1 MPRTI
6 AYWLASVVAAA
17 GLAWVAWQ
25 GASGDP
31 ATLISRVDVFAT
43 TLMLAGLPFV
53 IRRRFGPMAG
63 GWKPRLL
70 RVVGYAIVVA
80 LMVVKPYVER
90 FELAR
95 LSGPALAGVWAGEV
109 VLLFVLAAYV
119 AALLAVTAERAPARP
134 ATLAIGTGA
143 GVVLGVAAYAF
154 RPLAD
159 HLRFSNGW
167 LTGLVELGRV
177 IALPLAA
184 GVAITAAVR
193 AARKISR
200 RESQNSRT
208 DPRARQGCAAGLC
221 AGAAAA
227 LVLTVLGT
235 STIALVPHAAS
246 SLQWT
251 LPGGHLQPGSAYT
264 FEVSFTEAAAGY
276 LLVLIAFP
284 LLGAGLG
291 AWGGL
296 FVADN
301 PGAQPG
307 GDGGGGGGRGPDGP
321 AEPPPPG
328 GRELPEDLEP
338 ALVGDWDELT
348 EFPELAGDRELVP
361 AGRP

>member
-6 AYWLASVVAAA
+6 AYWLGSAVTAA

-31 ATLISRVDVFAT
+31 ATLISRVDIFASAV
-43 TLMLAGLPFV
+43 MLAGLPFA
-53 IRRRFGPMAG
+53 IRRRFGPMAS

-70 RVVGYAIVVA
+70 RVAGYAIVIA
-80 LMVVKPYVER
+80 LIVVKPYVER
-90 FELAR
+90 FELAK

-109 VLLFVLAAYV
+109 VLLFVLTAYV
-119 AALLAVTAERAPARP
+119 AALLAVTADRPPARP

-200 RESQNSRT
+200 RENQHGRA
-208 DPRARQGCAAGLC
+208 DVRARQGCAAGLC

-227 LVLTVLGT
+227 LLVSVLGM

-246 SLQWT
+246 GLQWT
-251 LPGGHLQPGSAYT
+251 LPGGHLPSGSAYT

-276 LLVLIAFP
+276 LLVLIIFP
-284 LLGAGLG
+284 VLGAGLG

-296 FVADN
+296 FAADN

-307 GDGGGGGGRGPDGP
+307 GDGGGGGGRGPEGP
-321 AEPPPPG
+321 DVPTPPG
-328 GRELPEDLEP
+328 GRELPQDVEP
-338 ALVGDWDELT
+338 SLCGDWDELT

>member
-6 AYWLASVVAAA
+6 AYRLASGVAAA

-25 GASGDP
+25 GASRDP
-31 ATLISRVDVFAT
+31 ATLISRVDVIVTAV
-43 TLMLAGLPFV
+43 MLGGLPFV
-53 IRRRFGPMAG
+53 LRRRFGPMAS

-70 RVVGYAIVVA
+70 RVAGYVIVIA

-90 FELAR
+90 FELAK
-95 LSGPALAGVWAGEV
+95 LSGRALAGVWAGEV
-109 VLLFVLAAYV
+109 VLLFVLAAYM
-119 AALLAVTAERAPARP
+119 AALLAVTARRPPARP

-177 IALPLAA
+177 IALPLVA

-200 RESQNSRT
+200 RESQLGRPNV
-208 DPRARQGCAAGLC
+208 PARQGCAAGLC

-227 LVLTVLGT
+227 LLLSVLGIT
-235 STIALVPHAAS
+235 TIALVPHAAS

-251 LPGGHLQPGSAYT
+251 LPGAHVAPGSAYT

-276 LLVLIAFP
+276 LLVLIIFP
-284 LLGAGLG
+284 VLGAGLG

-296 FVADN
+296 FADN
-301 PGAQPG
+301 PGPRPG
-307 GDGGGGGGRGPDGP
+307 DDGGGGGRGPDHP
-321 AEPPPPG
+321 VEPPPPG
-328 GRELPEDLEP
+328 GLELPDGLEP
-338 ALVGDWDELT
+338 ALFGDWDELT
-348 EFPELAGDRELVP
+348 EFPELADDRELAP